1 MDKDDKDL
9 VKESLQGSQ
18 KSFEEIV
25 DRYYKTIYRLAYRIL
40 HDDDNAEEI
49 TQIVFVKAYE
59 SLGSFNPKFKFFSWL
74 YRIAVNETLNL
85 SKKLSYTEKLNEEYS
100 SAAENP
106 DEIYAR
112 SELGEKIE
120 IALMELDILYRVPLV
135 FKHFMDYSYKEI
147 SELLGVPEKTIKSRL
162 FTGRQIL
169 KEVLIKNK
177 IFQK

>member
-85 SKKLSYTEKLNEEYS
+85 SKKLSYT
-100 SAAENP
+100 
-106 DEIYAR
+106 
-112 SELGEKIE
+112 
-120 IALMELDILYRVPLV
+120 
-135 FKHFMDYSYKEI
+135 
-147 SELLGVPEKTIKSRL
+147 
-162 FTGRQIL
+162 
-169 KEVLIKNK
+169 
-177 IFQK
+177 